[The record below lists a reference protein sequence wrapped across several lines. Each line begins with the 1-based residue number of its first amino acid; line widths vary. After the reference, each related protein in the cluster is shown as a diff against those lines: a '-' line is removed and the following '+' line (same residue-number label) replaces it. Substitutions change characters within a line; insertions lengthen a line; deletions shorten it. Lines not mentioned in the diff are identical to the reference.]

1 MLMQT
6 VSEYII
12 PGFMFGYMFAIFCLL
27 KL

>member
-1 MLMQT
+1 MQT